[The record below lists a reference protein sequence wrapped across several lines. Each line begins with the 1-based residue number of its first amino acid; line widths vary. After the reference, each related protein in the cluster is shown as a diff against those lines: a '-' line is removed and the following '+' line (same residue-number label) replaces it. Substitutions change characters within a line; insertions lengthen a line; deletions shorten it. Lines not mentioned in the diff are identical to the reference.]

1 VDFALGDW
9 RDIIALAL
17 QTLYAVRE
25 AEVLQGFAAVFVRA
39 VLLNN
44 IHQIHRSRGHKV
56 TMKKVKFKKHPA
68 KMTSDE
74 LAEGVFHPKVLKAMR
89 AHLDKSENPKKPPK
103 SSK

>member
-1 VDFALGDW
+1 ML
-9 RDIIALAL
+9 IC
-17 QTLYAVRE
+17 
-25 AEVLQGFAAVFVRA
+25 A
-39 VLLNN
+39 VLVYKGR
-44 IHQIHRSRGHKV
+44 QIYGSRGHKV

-89 AHLDKSENPKKPPK
+89 AHLDKPESQKKPPK